1 VELYGNLVIKVVSLI
16 NHINGNINNKKDIMN
31 TNNMTRTEAYNTI
44 KSMGLQDACFKKF
57 GKNFTM
63 CKTADLIALIE
74 AHKDSEEKVPVIQPA
89 PIAAT
94 QHESYVD
101 VAARAAITRMTEIL
115 VKNGQFNEYES
126 EEVLST
132 LGGALNVTL
141 VEDKSESPYSDNEI
155 DTMFD
160 DMGI

>member
-1 VELYGNLVIKVVSLI
+1 
-16 NHINGNINNKKDIMN
+16 MN
-31 TNNMTRTEAYNTI
+31 TNNMTRIEAYNTI

-57 GKNFTM
+57 GKNFTI

-74 AHKDSEEKVPVIQPA
+74 AHKDSEEKVP
-89 PIAAT
+89 AT

>member
-1 VELYGNLVIKVVSLI
+1 
-16 NHINGNINNKKDIMN
+16 MN
-31 TNNMTRTEAYNTI
+31 TNNMTRIEAYNTI
-44 KSMGLQDACFKKF
+44 KSMDLQDACFKKF

-115 VKNGQFNEYES
+115 VKNGQFNEYEE
-126 EEVLST
+126 EEVLSI
-132 LGGALNVTL
+132 LGGEVTL

>member
-1 VELYGNLVIKVVSLI
+1 
-16 NHINGNINNKKDIMN
+16 MN
-31 TNNMTRTEAYNTI
+31 TNNMTRIEAYNTI

-74 AHKDSEEKVPVIQPA
+74 AHKDSEEKAPATQSA
-89 PIAAT
+89 PIAVT
-94 QHESYVD
+94 QHENYVD
-101 VAARAAITRMTEIL
+101 VAVRAAITRMVEFL
-115 VKNGQFNEYES
+115 EENGQFNEYEK
-126 EEVLST
+126 EEVLSI
-132 LGGALNVTL
+132 LGGEVTL

-155 DTMFD
+155 DTMFN

>member
-1 VELYGNLVIKVVSLI
+1 
-16 NHINGNINNKKDIMN
+16 MN

-74 AHKDSEEKVPVIQPA
+74 AHKDSEEKVPATQSA
-89 PIAAT
+89 PIADT

-126 EEVLST
+126 EEVLSI
-132 LGGALNVTL
+132 LGGALNVTP

>member
-1 VELYGNLVIKVVSLI
+1 
-16 NHINGNINNKKDIMN
+16 MN

-63 CKTADLIALIE
+63 CKTADLITLIE
-74 AHKDSEEKVPVIQPA
+74 DHKDSEEKVPATQSA
-89 PIAAT
+89 PTAAT

-132 LGGALNVTL
+132 LGEALNVTL